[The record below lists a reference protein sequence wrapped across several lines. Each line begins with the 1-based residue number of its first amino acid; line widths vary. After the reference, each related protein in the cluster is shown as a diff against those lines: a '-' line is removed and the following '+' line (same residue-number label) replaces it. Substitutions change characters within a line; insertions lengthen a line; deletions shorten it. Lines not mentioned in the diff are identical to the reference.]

1 MVKNTGFR
9 QIIMELY
16 YVTGDI
22 VWLST
27 AQGDFEKFQENHSSE
42 LLAYCAQEI
51 LAVIMNILICLL
63 LVKETFS
70 GSNFPAKEP
79 LKTPSIA
86 SGWRCSSTQ
95 RVTASFS
102 EMKDFQATGTGG
114 LRRSPGTPPS
124 RTANPARA
132 PSSWLPCTPV
142 CTDQEIKGD
151 EREKQRRI
159 LCLEGQLWASLP
171 QAK

>member
-1 MVKNTGFR
+1 MAKNTGFR
-9 QIIMELY
+9 EIIMELY
-16 YVTGDI
+16 YATGDI

-27 AQGDFEKFQENHSSE
+27 ARGDFEKFQENHSSE
-42 LLAYCAQEI
+42 LLAAQEI

-70 GSNFPAKEP
+70 GSNFPAKEH
-79 LKTPSIA
+79 LKTSSIA

-95 RVTASFS
+95 TVTASFS
-102 EMKDFQATGTGG
+102 EVKDFQGTETGR

-124 RTANPARA
+124 HTASPARA

-142 CTDQEIKGD
+142 RPDQEIEGD
-151 EREKQRRI
+151 EREKQRRF
-159 LCLEGQLWASLP
+159 LCLEGQWWASLP
-171 QAK
+171 RELK